1 MTTVDPETCERDA
14 EGEPLKSLKKWRQ
27 AAGRD
32 REFLDMYKTT
42 PMVGMNTVL
51 IKPKI
56 FSKTSFL
63 KHFSQ
68 KSFNKRLF
76 SYFV

>member
-51 IKPKI
+51 IKKGKI
-56 FSKTSFL
+56 SVGDEIIL
-63 KHFSQ
+63 IPC
-68 KSFNKRLF
+68 
-76 SYFV
+76 

>member
-1 MTTVDPETCERDA
+1 MNSSVMTTVDPETCERDQ
-14 EGEPLKSLKKWRQ
+14 EGEPLKSLKGFRQ

-51 IKPKI
+51 IKPGRI
-56 FSKTSFL
+56 SVGDDIILTPS
-63 KHFSQ
+63 
-68 KSFNKRLF
+68 
-76 SYFV
+76 